1 MFHQTKALVRK
12 ACLFSRV
19 KSTVI
24 GLNALPAGGS
34 QKSSADFKK

>member
-12 ACLFSRV
+12 ACVFLRV

-24 GLNALPAGGS
+24 GLSALPAGAL